1 MVKIEADKIAQQVS
15 DATVADTRIESLHT
29 WLCKVLSHKQY
40 GFEPASADASFRR
53 YFRIGFDN
61 QTMIVMDAP
70 PPQESC
76 APFVHAADVFLAAGL
91 NVPKVIAQDL
101 EQGFLLLSDL
111 GNTTY
116 LSALNDESAP
126 KLYSDASTA
135 LTQLQLASRESVFP
149 VYDEALLSRELQL
162 FPDWYV
168 AKHLGLI
175 LNEKQAVVLNNTFAL
190 LNKNIL
196 TQGQVFVHRDYHAR
210 NLMVCE
216 QNPGILD
223 FQDAVYG
230 AITYDLVSLLK
241 DAYIAWEEPQVLD
254 WTIRYWQS
262 AQKAGLPVP
271 NDFGDF
277 YRDFEW
283 MGAQRHIKVLGIFAR
298 LYHRDGKDAYLKD
311 MPLVMEYLRRVC
323 ARYVELRPMLR
334 LLDELQGQSPQVGYT
349 F

>member
-1 MVKIEADKIAQQVS
+1 MEADKLAQQVS
-15 DATVADTRIESLHT
+15 DAIVTDSRIQYLHV
-29 WLCKVLSHKQY
+29 WLAGVLGGRDYS
-40 GFEPASADASFRR
+40 FATASADASFRR
-53 YFRIGFDN
+53 YFRIGHND
-61 QTMIVMDAP
+61 QTIIAMDAP
-70 PPQESC
+70 PPQENC
-76 APFVHAADVFLAAGL
+76 ALFVHAAEVFLAAGL

-101 EQGFLLLSDL
+101 DQGFLLLSDL

-126 KLYSDASTA
+126 ELYSDASAA
-135 LTQLQLASRESVFP
+135 LIQLQLASREDAFP
-149 VYDEALLSRELQL
+149 DYDEELLSREMQL
-162 FPDWYV
+162 FPDWYIL
-168 AKHLGLI
+168 KYLGLT
-175 LNEKQAVVLNNTFAL
+175 LNEKQAAVLSNTFAL

-196 TQGQVFVHRDYHAR
+196 SQGQVFVHRDYHAR